1 MPLPILAPLEEKA
14 PPAPPLWI
22 DGRTAWVVCPRRAIR
37 LLLIATLTL
46 AAPLTPAVAQQPG
59 LTAGDVARI
68 KTEVTAAVDKYYS
81 LFSQHNMKALPEEIF
96 NIPWIVI
103 GGSGPQPD
111 LTKEQA
117 LARFEGSLKDLVAS
131 GWGKSVFTT
140 ENVCVL
146 NTSAAIASGY
156 TTRYKTDGSVM
167 SVGGVSYLFGKT
179 KDGWRV
185 VSYTGHARGKVV
197 RCD

>member
-1 MPLPILAPLEEKA
+1 MLPTSCAPA
-14 PPAPPLWI
+14 HRPAPPVARPLWI
-22 DGRTAWVVCPRRAIR
+22 AGRT
-37 LLLIATLTL
+37 L
-46 AAPLTPAVAQQPG
+46 AVALLFTALPALAIARQQA
-59 LTAGDVARI
+59 LADADVARI
-68 KTEVTAAVDKYYS
+68 TSEVTAAVDKYYS

-131 GWGKSVFTT
+131 GWSKSVFTT

-146 NTSAAIASGY
+146 NANAAIASGY
-156 TTRYKTDGSVM
+156 NTRYKADGSVM

-185 VSYTGHARGKVV
+185 VSYTGIARGKVV

>member
-1 MPLPILAPLEEKA
+1 MRNRPFRLGVLLAAALLAGVA
-14 PPAPPLWI
+14 PPAL
-22 DGRTAWVVCPRRAIR
+22 
-37 LLLIATLTL
+37 
-46 AAPLTPAVAQQPG
+46 AQQPG
-59 LTAGDVARI
+59 LAAADVARI
-68 KTEVTAAVDKYYS
+68 TGEVRAAVDRYYS
-81 LFSQHNMKALPEEIF
+81 LFSAHNMKALPEESF
-96 NIPWIVI
+96 NIPWILI

-117 LARFEGSLKDLVAS
+117 LARFESSLKDLVAS
-131 GWGKSVFTT
+131 GWGKSIFTT

-146 NTSAAIASGY
+146 NANAAIASGY
-156 TTRYKTDGSVM
+156 NTRYKTDGSVM

-185 VSYTGHARGKVV
+185 VSYTGHAPGKVV

>member
-1 MPLPILAPLEEKA
+1 MRNRTLRVASLLAIVLPLAA
-14 PPAPPLWI
+14 PPAAMARQS
-22 DGRTAWVVCPRRAIR
+22 G
-37 LLLIATLTL
+37 L
-46 AAPLTPAVAQQPG
+46 APA
-59 LTAGDVARI
+59 DVSRI
-68 KTEVTAAVDKYYS
+68 TTEVKAAVDKYYR
-81 LFSQHNMKALPEEIF
+81 LFSERNMKALPEEIF

-131 GWGKSVFTT
+131 GWGKSEITT

-146 NTSAAIASGY
+146 NANAAIASGY
-156 TTRYKTDGSVM
+156 NTRYKTDGSVM
-167 SVGGVSYLFGKT
+167 SVGGVSYLFGKAP
-179 KDGWRV
+179 DGWRV

>member
-1 MPLPILAPLEEKA
+1 MSSS
-14 PPAPPLWI
+14 
-22 DGRTAWVVCPRRAIR
+22 IR
-37 LLLIATLTL
+37 LGAAVML
-46 AAPLTPAVAQQPG
+46 AAMMSVTARGQQADLTPAQAAAI
-59 LTAGDVARI
+59 TH
-68 KTEVTAAVDKYYS
+68 EVTDAVQTYYR
-81 LFSQHNMKALPEEIF
+81 LFTERNMAALPEQVF

-117 LARFEGSLKDLVAS
+117 LARFEASLKDLVAN

-146 NTSAAIASGY
+146 NANAAIASGY
-156 TTRYKTDGSVM
+156 NTRYKTDGSVM
-167 SVGGVSYLFGKT
+167 SVGGVSYLFGRT
-179 KDGWRV
+179 KAGWRV
-185 VSYTGHARGKVV
+185 VSYTGHVRGKVV

>member
-1 MPLPILAPLEEKA
+1 MRS
-14 PPAPPLWI
+14 
-22 DGRTAWVVCPRRAIR
+22 RTVGVGTLLTVVLVAGVPSVAIAR
-37 LLLIATLTL
+37 QTAL
-46 AAPLTPAVAQQPG
+46 AAA
-59 LTAGDVARI
+59 DVARI
-68 KTEVTAAVDKYYS
+68 RTEVTAAVDKYYT
-81 LFSQHNMKALPEEIF
+81 LFSQHDMRALPEEVF

-117 LARFEGSLKDLVAS
+117 LARFEGSLKDLVAN

-146 NTSAAIASGY
+146 NAVAAIASGY
-156 TTRYKTDGSVM
+156 NTRYKTDGSVM

-179 KDGWRV
+179 KEGWRV